1 MGSGRR
7 RPSGRPLHVRRRCS
21 REILMLDLGFRILG
35 ARAEPYAAVP
45 TLSFALRIEEG
56 SGARIHSI
64 ALRCQIRI
72 EPGRR
77 PHSAAEQDRLL
88 EMFGEPSRW
97 GTTVKSLLWTHT
109 TVMVPGFRDAV
120 EIEFPIA
127 CTYDFEV
134 IAAKY
139 FQALDD
145 GEIPL
150 LFLFSGTVFAQGEN
164 GFAVGRVP
172 WEKEAA
178 YRLPVATWRGVMER
192 YFPGSSWIRLRR
204 ESLDALQRFKGRRAL
219 PTWDDAFAALL
230 AAAG

>member
-1 MGSGRR
+1 
-7 RPSGRPLHVRRRCS
+7 
-21 REILMLDLGFRILG
+21 MLDLGFRVLG

-45 TLSFALRIEEG
+45 TLSFTLRVEEG
-56 SGARIHSI
+56 SGEKIHAI
-64 ALRCQIRI
+64 ALRCQIQI

-77 PHSAAEQDRLL
+77 SHSAAEQERLL
-88 EMFGEPSRW
+88 EMFGEPPRW

-109 TVMVPGFRDAV
+109 TVMVPGFRGAV
-120 EIEFPIA
+120 EVEVPIT

-150 LFLFSGTVFAQGEN
+150 LFMFSGTVFTHGEN

-172 WEKEAA
+172 WEKEAVF
-178 YRLPVATWRGVMER
+178 RLPVAVWREVMER
-192 YFPGSSWIRLRR
+192 YFPGGAWIRLRR

-219 PTWDDAFAALL
+219 PTWDDALEALL
-230 AAAG
+230 AAAGEEERA